1 MGTAI
6 MSWVSEGLAESWLA
20 SHMGADRSG
29 KRLAEAQQFGVH
41 DAQNPTPFGDPPVK
55 EANVVSLL
63 TDEIGDRHSS
73 GGRPAG
79 FGPL

>member
-6 MSWVSEGLAESWLA
+6 MSWFQKGCRKVGWR
-20 SHMGADRSG
+20 HTWGADLSG